1 MTKEEI
7 AKLIREHV
15 WADYDG
21 NLQDVDNVSKIIADI
36 FDNMPTGGGIENWA
50 DYMDHVERNLR

>member
-1 MTKEEI
+1 VTKEEI

-21 NLQDVDNVSKIIADI
+21 TLNDVDEVAEIIANM
-36 FDNMPTGGGIENWA
+36 FDNMPNVDGIEN
-50 DYMDHVERNLR
+50 